1 MQAWTGSYRSLQQS
15 QRETIMSNSL
25 VHVMPSDT
33 DRLSAVQ
40 ATAEHLVAFGFKV
53 WEFLN
58 QAGVASSRE
67 SMRSLVSDTAATRP
81 QLADAMRRAG
91 HGNWS

>member
-1 MQAWTGSYRSLQQS
+1 
-15 QRETIMSNSL
+15 MSTSL
-25 VHVMPSDT
+25 VHVMPSDSA
-33 DRLSAVQ
+33 RLGAVQ
-40 ATAEHLVAFGFKV
+40 ATAENLVAFGFKV

-58 QAGVASSRE
+58 QAGKASSRE
-67 SMRSLVSDTAATRP
+67 SVRSLVRDTAATRP